1 MKIFLSYAAEDR
13 AVAEQ
18 IALALEGRGD
28 EVFFDRDSLQAGCDF
43 HQRIQTAIEESD
55 FLIFLISADSV
66 QRGSYALTELKLARL
81 KWPHPK
87 NHVLSVL
94 VRPVDQA
101 GIPAYLQALTILEP
115 EGNTAAEVLVAMSK
129 SSRPAAQ
136 AIGDS
141 AHPRLSVTVEWKR
154 RPKPDPTPRRW
165 VVYLQNAGDTA
176 VTVKT
181 VRVTAPGREPF
192 VIDWGTIPPGVIEDY
207 ELKESDFEPAGDR
220 PEAAV
225 RFLDSYG
232 RLWLLRGAVLEL
244 VRAPAT
250 GR

>member
-18 IALALEGRGD
+18 IALALKGRGD
-28 EVFFDRDSLQAGCDF
+28 QVFFDRDSLPAGAEF
-43 HQRIQTAIEESD
+43 YQRIQNAIDESD

-66 QRGSYALTELKLARL
+66 QRGSYALTELKSARL

-87 NHVLSVL
+87 NRVLPVL
-94 VRPVDQA
+94 VRPVDLA
-101 GIPAYLQALTILEP
+101 AVPAYLQALTILEP
-115 EGNTAAEVLVAMSK
+115 EGNTAAEVLMAMSE
-129 SSRPAAQ
+129 SSRRVAPAIDDRAR
-136 AIGDS
+136 
-141 AHPRLSVTVEWKR
+141 PKVSVTVEWKR
-154 RPKPDPTPRRW
+154 KPVPDSTPRRW
-165 VVYLQNAGDTA
+165 VVYVQNAGDTA

-181 VRVTAPGREPF
+181 VRVTAPGKEPF
-192 VIDWGTIPPGVIEDY
+192 VIDWGTIHPGVTEDY
-207 ELKESDFEPAGDR
+207 ELEESGFEPTGDR

-244 VRAPAT
+244 VRPPAA